1 MTTNKA
7 NIIFMGTPEFAV
19 SSLKILIDNN
29 YNIKAVVTAADKP
42 AGRGKKIQFS
52 DVKKFALE
60 NNLKILQPDKLK
72 SEYFLN
78 ELKNLNAD
86 LFIVVA
92 FRMLPRQV
100 WELPK
105 LGTFNLHASLLPD
118 YRGAAP
124 INHAIINGDTK
135 TGVTTFF
142 INEEIDKGNILF
154 RESIEIEPKD
164 NAGSL
169 HDKLMHIG
177 AELVLKT
184 VQAIENNNVQLHKQ
198 EEFINDTLHPAP
210 KIFKDSCRIDWEKPA
225 KGINDLIRGLSPY
238 PAAWT
243 ELNNPEK
250 TQVKLYETSFII
262 DEHHYKN
269 GTIITDNKTYLKVAV
284 KDGFIDV
291 LELQIQG
298 KKRLKIKE
306 LLNGYKFTE
315 NDFFV

>member
-1 MTTNKA
+1 
-7 NIIFMGTPEFAV
+7 MGTPEFAV
-19 SSLKILIDNN
+19 SSLKILLDND
-29 YNIKAVVTAADKP
+29 YNIKTVITAPDKP

-60 NNLKILQPDKLK
+60 NNLQILQPNNLK
-72 SEYFLN
+72 AEDFLN
-78 ELKNLNAD
+78 ELKTLNAD

-92 FRMLPRQV
+92 FRMLPKQV

-142 INEEIDKGNILF
+142 INEEIDKGSIIF
-154 RESIEIEPKD
+154 QESVEINPKD

-169 HDKLMHIG
+169 HDKLMSIG

-184 VQAIENNNVQLHKQ
+184 VKAIKSNNIQTRKQ
-198 EEFINDTLHPAP
+198 EEFINDNLRPAP
-210 KIFKDSCRIDWEKPA
+210 KIYKDFCRIDWNMPVEK
-225 KGINDLIRGLSPY
+225 INNLIRGLSPY

-243 ELNNPEK
+243 ILNRPENV
-250 TQVKLYETSFII
+250 QVKLYETSTVI
-262 DEHHYKN
+262 EAHQHKN

-284 KDGFIDV
+284 SSGFINIS
-291 LELQIQG
+291 ELQIQG
-298 KKRLKIKE
+298 KKRMKVKE
-306 LLNGYKFTE
+306 LLNGYKFID
-315 NDFFV
+315 NDAFD

>member
-1 MTTNKA
+1 
-7 NIIFMGTPEFAV
+7 MGTPEFAV
-19 SSLKILIDNN
+19 SSLKILLDND
-29 YNIKAVVTAADKP
+29 YNIKTVITAPDKP

-60 NNLKILQPDKLK
+60 NNLKILQPNNLK
-72 SEYFLN
+72 AENFLN
-78 ELKNLNAD
+78 ELKTLNAD

-100 WELPK
+100 WKLPK

-142 INEEIDKGNILF
+142 INEEIDKG
-154 RESIEIEPKD
+154 SIIFQENVEIKPKD
-164 NAGSL
+164 NAGDL
-169 HDKLMHIG
+169 HDKLMYIG

-184 VQAIENNNVQLHKQ
+184 VKAIENNNIQVHKQ
-198 EEFINDTLHPAP
+198 EKFNNNNLHPAP
-210 KIFKDSCRIDWEKPA
+210 KIYKEFCRIDWNMPAEK
-225 KGINDLIRGLSPY
+225 INNLIRGLSPY

-243 ELNNPEK
+243 ILNCPENV
-250 TQVKLYETSFII
+250 QVKLYETSII
-262 DEHHYKN
+262 IEGHQHKI

-284 KDGFIDV
+284 KNGFITV
-291 LELQIQG
+291 SELQIQG
-298 KKRLKIKE
+298 KKRMKVKE
-306 LLNGYKFTE
+306 LLNGYKFTN
-315 NDFFV
+315 NDAFE